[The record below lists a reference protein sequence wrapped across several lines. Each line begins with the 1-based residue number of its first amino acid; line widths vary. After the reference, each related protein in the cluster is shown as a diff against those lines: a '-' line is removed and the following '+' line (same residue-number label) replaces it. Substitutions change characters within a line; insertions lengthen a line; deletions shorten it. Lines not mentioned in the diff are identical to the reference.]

1 MHLFA
6 FSLICI
12 CMEIFQIIK
21 KESVTFPRD
30 SFMLT
35 VMGVFFFLCILE
47 YIFSMFVKGRIS
59 VFYSMLP
66 AVLLYLLLKAD
77 GSNLLWGT
85 SAGSGGPT
93 ITEAAVGLEEAIIA
107 GAAARLLLIAI
118 PRRDAVLRYSIFILD
133 AAAVSLHFSK
143 GILAG
148 DFLTDRILFISLTV
162 LTLSALQ
169 KILCERKRKPF
180 PFYYFLLIG
189 ALLIAVPMEKDPIDW
204 TPVVRAG
211 ESMIDHVA
219 GLADSI
225 SYYLSSKFKNGSY
238 AAGYSSMNQAGGKVE
253 WSDSIQLILR
263 TGGDPYHIY
272 RDEETSRNMK
282 IRRELYLA
290 GGRGVD
296 RQAIVSFIRFL
307 HSNNVDREH
316 AALFSKIS
324 DVEVEYAY
332 LVTAD
337 EIAPCDSILLTSEGK
352 QIESGVSAGMHEKG
366 YTINARYLDID
377 YGSPYLIDLF
387 RRSGKISQKNPSYE
401 NSSYE
406 NPSYENLSYE
416 NLSYEDACDY
426 VMALYGMD
434 LRKNMTGQAYKEACG
449 ESYTDSDLDTGS
461 AGMKV
466 AELTDSILRNA
477 ENDYDKCRLIEKY
490 LRQFSYTTNA
500 VGGYDPHSDM
510 STPEGM
516 SDIAERFLFETRA
529 GYCVHFTSAMVILLR
544 QAGIPARAVSGY
556 RFEFPFEKKDY
567 YEVSSRR
574 AHVWPEAYLA
584 GVGWIPF
591 EPTGAYRTFAEY
603 TWHKKAPESVSE
615 EDDSKVYMPEVPPVG
630 KTETETEEGKNG
642 MLAGIFRIAWP
653 VIIGTLFLLGIVLA
667 WTVGA
672 GSVRYRRGTPE
683 MRLKMDVEMIRK
695 YIRRQCEENFSD
707 RGLLSDYVERAPSHM
722 RDELQRVFDAY
733 YRVIYGNDGGK
744 VSAEENDLAR
754 KIRMQLGERERKI
767 RKRKERL
774 KLRK

>member
-1 MHLFA
+1 
-6 FSLICI
+6 
-12 CMEIFQIIK
+12 MEIFQIIK
-21 KESVTFPRD
+21 KESILFPRE

-35 VMGVFFFLCILE
+35 VMGVFFFLCILG
-47 YIFSMFVKGRIS
+47 YIFSMFVKGRLS

-66 AVLLYLLLKAD
+66 AVLLYLLLKVD
-77 GSNLLWGT
+77 ESNLFRGT
-85 SAGSGGPT
+85 AAGSLGPA
-93 ITEAAVGLEEAIIA
+93 IAEAAGGLEEAILA

-118 PRRDAVLRYSIFILD
+118 PRRDAVLRYGIFVLD

-148 DFLTDRILFISLTV
+148 DFRTDRLLFIFLTV

-169 KILCERKRKPF
+169 KILCERKKKPF

-189 ALLIAVPMEKDPIDW
+189 AVLIAVPMRKDPIDW

-211 ESMIDHVA
+211 ENVIDHVT
-219 GLADSI
+219 GLADRI
-225 SYYLSSKFKNGSY
+225 SYYFSAKLKNGSY
-238 AAGYSSMNQAGGKVE
+238 AAGYSSMNQTGGKVE
-253 WSDSIQLILR
+253 WSDSVQLILR

-290 GGRGVD
+290 GGRGAD

-307 HSNNVDREH
+307 HSNHVDREH

-324 DVEVEYAY
+324 NVEVEYAY
-332 LVTAD
+332 LVTPD
-337 EIAPCDSILLTSEGK
+337 EIAPCNSISLASEGK
-352 QIESGVSAGMHEKG
+352 QIEGGVSAGMHKKG

-387 RRSGKISQKNPSYE
+387 RRSGEISQKNPSYE
-401 NSSYE
+401 NSPYDNSSYE
-406 NPSYENLSYE
+406 NPSYENPYYE

-426 VMALYGMD
+426 VMTLYGMD
-434 LRKNMTGQAYKEACG
+434 LRKIMTGQAYEKACG
-449 ESYTDSDLDTGS
+449 VSYTDSDLDTGS
-461 AGMKV
+461 AGIKME
-466 AELTDSILRNA
+466 ELAASILGNA

-529 GYCVHFTSAMVILLR
+529 GYCVHYTSAMVILLR

-556 RFEFPFEKKDY
+556 RFEFPFEKEDF
-567 YEVSSRR
+567 YEVSSKR

-584 GVGWIPF
+584 GIGWIPF
-591 EPTGAYRTFAEY
+591 EPTGAYRTFSEY
-603 TWHKKAPESVSE
+603 TWHKKEPESVSE
-615 EDDSKVYMPEVPPVG
+615 ENDSKGFIPEVPPVAQ
-630 KTETETEEGKNG
+630 TETGTEEGKYG
-642 MLAGIFRIAWP
+642 MTAGIFRIAWP

-667 WTVGA
+667 WAVGA
-672 GSVRYRRGTPE
+672 GSVRYSRGTPE

-695 YIRRQCEENFSD
+695 YIRRQSEESFSD
-707 RGLLSDYVERAPSHM
+707 RGLLSDYVERAPSEM
-722 RDELQRVFDAY
+722 RNELQRVFDIY
-733 YRVIYGNDGGK
+733 YRVVYGNDGGK
-744 VSAEENDLAR
+744 VSDEENDLAR
-754 KIRMQLGERERKI
+754 KVRVQIGERERMI

-774 KLRK
+774 KSRK